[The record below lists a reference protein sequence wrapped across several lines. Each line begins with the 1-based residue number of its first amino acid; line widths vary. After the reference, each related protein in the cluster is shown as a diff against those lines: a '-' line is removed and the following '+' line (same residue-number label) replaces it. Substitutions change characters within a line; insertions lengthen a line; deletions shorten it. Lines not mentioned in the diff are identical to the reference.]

1 MSYKINAFSL
11 FLSLFLLF
19 SCSENM
25 KQFEEFKNH
34 DIDLT
39 ASLDDT
45 PAYSCVTRIGDEFED
60 FELIPLENSDM
71 AILGEII
78 KMQACDSGLYIQDS
92 QDDNSLFY
100 FNLNGD
106 FVSKIGA
113 KGHSKTEYTDIVN
126 FCANSV
132 GDTVAIM
139 DYNYVKF
146 YDNNGV
152 FLRAEPLKGTYQWQG
167 FLYTDNGF
175 FLSTS
180 NRGLETVL
188 IQYTNNFKIDT
199 CIIESPTV
207 NVIRDIPSSCQNL
220 IQINGNKICYYDYYT
235 STLFVI
241 NIADMKDSK
250 RYTFHSPNIL
260 TEDKMRSGK
269 FDSFDLD
276 HLESFV
282 FEDSVVW
289 GRFKYCEDVYDFRLD
304 VKTDSCILNRH
315 VDFGYY
321 FQCSYKGWYYLAIEP
336 SMLLHILDSEN
347 CGQNSTRKLL
357 ENALKPFA
365 GKISDSDNY
374 YILRMRKKKDNNIQS
389 VK

>member
-45 PAYSCVTRIGDEFED
+45 PDYSCVTRIEDEFED
-60 FELIPLENSDM
+60 FELIQLENKSE
-71 AILGEII
+71 AVLGEIE
-78 KMQACDSGLYIQDS
+78 KMQACDSGMYIMDS
-92 QDDNSLFY
+92 QNSLYLFDY
-100 FNLNGD
+100 DGA

-180 NRGLETVL
+180 NRGLESVL
-188 IQYTNNFKIDT
+188 TQYTNNFKIDT

-207 NVIRDIPSSCQNL
+207 NVIRDIPSSWQNL

-260 TEDKMRSGK
+260 TEDKMRNGNT
-269 FDSFDLD
+269 DSYDYD
-276 HLESFV
+276 HLVSFV
-282 FEDSVVW
+282 FEDSIIW
-289 GRFKYCEDVYDFRLD
+289 GIFKYQEIWYDLKLD
-304 VKTDSCILNRH
+304 VNTDLCLLNH
-315 VDFGYY
+315 HIDMSYNFL
-321 FQCSYKGWYYLAIEP
+321 CSHNGWYYCGFEP
-336 SMLLHILDSEN
+336 GDLLHIIDSKN
-347 CGQNSTRKLL
+347 NMYSSTRKFL
-357 ENALKPFA
+357 ENVLKPFA

>member
-45 PAYSCVTRIGDEFED
+45 PAYSCVTRIEDEFED
-60 FELIPLENSDM
+60 FELIQLENKSETV
-71 AILGEII
+71 LGEIE
-78 KMQACDSGLYIQDS
+78 KMQACDSGMYIMDS
-92 QDDNSLFY
+92 QNSLYLFDY
-100 FNLNGD
+100 DGA

-180 NRGLETVL
+180 NRGLESVL
-188 IQYTNNFKIDT
+188 TQYTNNFKIDT

-207 NVIRDIPSSCQNL
+207 NVIRDIPSSWQNL

-260 TEDKMRSGK
+260 TEDKMRNGNT
-269 FDSFDLD
+269 DSYDYD
-276 HLESFV
+276 HLVSFV
-282 FEDSVVW
+282 FEDSIIW
-289 GRFKYCEDVYDFRLD
+289 GIFKYQEIWYDLKLD
-304 VKTDSCILNRH
+304 VNTDLCLLNH
-315 VDFGYY
+315 HIDMSYNFL
-321 FQCSYKGWYYLAIEP
+321 CSHNGWYYCGFEP
-336 SMLLHILDSEN
+336 GDLLHIIDSKN
-347 CGQNSTRKLL
+347 NMYSSTRKFL
-357 ENALKPFA
+357 ENVLKPFA